1 MACPGYHYHR
11 KAFLAYKRGRKTED
25 EKTGRKKDT
34 GDEGKHRERDP
45 TTAPTV
51 PSPRVQPFPFVFFFP
66 SVDQRTHQPLYLS
79 ISFSS
84 LHLQV

>member
-11 KAFLAYKRGRKTED
+11 KAFLAYKRRTETKKKGGRKRE
-25 EKTGRKKDT
+25 GKK
-34 GDEGKHRERDP
+34 KHRERET

-51 PSPRVQPFPFVFFFP
+51 PSPRVQFFFLSFSFFP
-66 SVDQRTHQPLYLS
+66 SADQRTHQPLYLS